1 MSTKYIFLDIDGT
14 LVDFN
19 CTMPKSCETALRMAQ
34 KNGHKL
40 IISTGRFVGQIYPWL
55 LEMIPFDGI
64 ISSSGAIVHYGGECI
79 YSKFFSR
86 NDLAYLSDCF
96 DTAGAYSCRQL
107 RTHLVS
113 DERNLKGI
121 YDVFGRAG
129 VAKESVESL
138 MGDVEIADMNS
149 LGNVE
154 KVIYYD
160 SKFTLDEMRKL
171 LGDSYNIDPF
181 SFKDMP
187 ATCGEVNLADVNK
200 AHGMAELLKYV
211 GADVRDSIA
220 IGDGGNDITIIRA
233 AGVGV
238 AMGNAT
244 DEIKSA
250 ADMITDDIG
259 EDGVYNAF
267 VRLSLI

>member
-19 CTMPKSCETALRMAQ
+19 CTMPQSCECALRMAQ

-40 IISTGRFVGQIYPWL
+40 IISTGRFIGQIYPWL
-55 LEMIPFDGI
+55 LEAVPFDGI

-86 NDLAYLSDCF
+86 DDLAYLSDCF
-96 DTAGAYSCRQL
+96 NRAGAYSCRQK
-107 RTHLVS
+107 RMHLVS
-113 DERNLKGI
+113 DEQNLKGI

-149 LGNVE
+149 LDNVE

-160 SKFTLDEMRKL
+160 SKYTLDEMRKL
-171 LGDSYNIDPF
+171 LGNAYNIDPF

-187 ATCGEVNLADVNK
+187 STCGEVNLAVVNK

-211 GADVRDSIA
+211 GADVRNSIA
-220 IGDGGNDITIIRA
+220 IGDAGNDITIIRA

-244 DEIKSA
+244 DEIKAA
-250 ADMITDDIG
+250 ADVVTDPIDK
-259 EDGVYNAF
+259 DGVYNAF
-267 VRLSLI
+267 ANLGLI

>member
-19 CTMPKSCETALRMAQ
+19 CTMPKSCETALLAAQ

-40 IISTGRFVGQIYPWL
+40 ILSTGRFMGQIYPWL
-55 LEMIPFDGI
+55 FEKLPFDGI
-64 ISSSGAIVHYGGECI
+64 ISSSGAAVYYGGKRI

-86 NDLAYLSDCF
+86 DDLVYLSDCF
-96 DTAGAYSCRQL
+96 ARAGAYSCRQL
-107 RTHLVS
+107 GTHLVS
-113 DERNLKGI
+113 TECDLEGI
-121 YDVFGRAG
+121 YDIFRRADI
-129 VAKESVESL
+129 AAESVASL

-149 LGNVE
+149 LDNVE

-160 SKFTLDEMRKL
+160 SKFELDRMRGL
-171 LGDSYNIDPF
+171 LGPAYNIDPF

-187 ATCGEVNLADVNK
+187 LTCGEVNLAEVNK
-200 AHGMAELLKYV
+200 AHGMADLMKII
-211 GADVRDSIA
+211 GADICDTIA
-220 IGDGGNDITIIRA
+220 IGDAGNDITMIRT

-244 DEIKSA
+244 DEIKA
-250 ADMITDDIG
+250 VADLITDSIDR
-259 EDGVYNAF
+259 DGIYNAF
-267 VRLSLI
+267 VNLGII

>member
-19 CTMPKSCETALRMAQ
+19 CTMPRSCETALRAAQ

-40 IISTGRFVGQIYPWL
+40 ILSTGRFVGQIYPWL

-64 ISSSGAIVHYGGECI
+64 ISSSGAIVDYGGECI
-79 YSKFFSR
+79 YSKYFSR
-86 NDLAYLSDCF
+86 ADLDYLSECF
-96 DTAGAYSCRQL
+96 ERAGAYSCRQL

-113 DERNLKGI
+113 DEGNLKGI
-121 YDVFGRAG
+121 YDVFGRAD
-129 VAKESVESL
+129 VSKESVASL

-149 LGNVE
+149 LDNVE

-160 SKFTLDEMRKL
+160 SKFTLDEMRAL

-187 ATCGEVNLADVNK
+187 STCGEVNLADVNK
-200 AHGMAELLKYV
+200 AHGMHELIRHV
-211 GADVRDSIA
+211 GADVRDTVA
-220 IGDGGNDITIIRA
+220 IGDAGNDITIIRA
-233 AGVGV
+233 AGIGV

-244 DEIKSA
+244 DEIKAA
-250 ADMITDDIG
+250 ADIVTDAID